1 MDYYKFDCVSHIVQ
15 MFQFIFD
22 TYVSVFLIFVIY
34 KFSADDET
42 EEVHDMILGKKV
54 HAVVFIKN
62 QKLLQDAIKNELTLT
77 DENEKALRLNA
88 QMNEHMH
95 YMLKKEG
102 IVLKMDETIT
112 VSFISRP
119 TQVVPLIRSQS
130 DVRFT
135 VESIENIETTT
146 VDSEK
151 VSSLL
156 VQDILKKARIEMRM
170 KSGSIGTHGIMSTS
184 VHSIQEELEVEEETY
199 QLLR

>member
-1 MDYYKFDCVSHIVQ
+1 

-95 YMLKKEG
+95 YMLKKQG

-130 DVRFT
+130 TQDVRFT
-135 VESIENIETTT
+135 VESLENIET
-146 VDSEK
+146 
-151 VSSLL
+151 
-156 VQDILKKARIEMRM
+156 
-170 KSGSIGTHGIMSTS
+170 
-184 VHSIQEELEVEEETY
+184 
-199 QLLR
+199 